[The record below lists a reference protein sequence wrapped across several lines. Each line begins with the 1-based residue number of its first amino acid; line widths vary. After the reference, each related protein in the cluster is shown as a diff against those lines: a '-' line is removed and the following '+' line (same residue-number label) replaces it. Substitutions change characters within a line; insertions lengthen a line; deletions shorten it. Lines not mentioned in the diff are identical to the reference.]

1 MELSTI
7 LILVFSW
14 LLIAIGFLGCF
25 IHKFPGPVTAFIGML
40 VFIFGMQVPVVPWVG
55 IVICV
60 LLLIITALAN
70 KKFIPWVAKQISD
83 FSNGGK
89 WGAVIGSLIGLL
101 VIAYGANSDSNGM
114 KVLLA
119 LLGFGVIPFCSALLG
134 EFASRKDMGQSLKP
148 AAAAYLTYLMS
159 MILKLAVCCYA
170 VYIIITNGN

>member
-1 MELSTI
+1 MSTMI
-7 LILVFSW
+7 IVVVSW

-40 VFIFGMQVPVVPWVG
+40 VFIFGRQVPVVPWVG
-55 IVICV
+55 ITICV
-60 LLLIITALAN
+60 VLLIITALAN

-89 WGAVIGSLIGLL
+89 WGALIGSLIGLL

-114 KVLLA
+114 KVLLV

-159 MILKLAVCCYA
+159 MILKLAVCCYS

>member
-25 IHKFPGPVTAFIGML
+25 IHKFPGPVMAFIGML
-40 VFIFGMQVPVVPWVG
+40 VFIFGTGIPVPWVG

-89 WGAVIGSLIGLL
+89 WGAIIGSLIGLL
-101 VIAYGANSDSNGM
+101 VIAHGANSDSNGM

-119 LLGFGVIPFCSALLG
+119 LLGFGVIPFCTALLG

>member
-25 IHKFPGPVTAFIGML
+25 IHKFPGPVMAFIGML
-40 VFIFGMQVPVVPWVG
+40 VFIFGTQVPVVPWVG

-89 WGAVIGSLIGLL
+89 WGAIIGSLIGLL
-101 VIAYGANSDSNGM
+101 VIAHGANSDSNGM
-114 KVLLA
+114 KVLLV